1 MNWVDGLKQAY
12 DNINFKLSQRSFE
25 MLEQQWK
32 HYGKFFD
39 LQLTEFCEFA
49 WLYNFGVRFS
59 LIRDSTPLQFIK
71 TQNFHRFHAF
81 FGDYLFQCWALSN
94 FDNLK
99 RYNEMFDNVHYKM
112 PVKQYTNSV
121 INDDQCLY
129 VGKHMSNIIAH
140 KDRDFISVRETD
152 RYVVYDIGNAANYQ
166 IAGNA
171 IANIYRKHPIL

>member
-1 MNWVDGLKQAY
+1 
-12 DNINFKLSQRSFE
+12 
-25 MLEQQWK
+25 
-32 HYGKFFD
+32 
-39 LQLTEFCEFA
+39 
-49 WLYNFGVRFS
+49 
-59 LIRDSTPLQFIK
+59 
-71 TQNFHRFHAF
+71 
-81 FGDYLFQCWALSN
+81 
-94 FDNLK
+94 
-99 RYNEMFDNVHYKM
+99 MFDNVHYKM